1 MRAKKEYSLVALGH
15 LISRVESFV
24 NGEESPANRFIL
36 LNKSVKYLNLRS
48 LKKAIVDKWDPG
60 FKNAYMKLYP
70 DSPKAALR
78 MLYGSVFKRVEFF
91 SSADVIVIRAN
102 ISLFYLAKGIRIKL
116 FMPGGVRSLVEFKN
130 EIDIRKK
137 IESSE
142 LIHVP
147 RLLSSNLESEP
158 FFFADEIIYGDLLSS
173 DNPQTPSVFKMIIPR
188 IWQFYQSNGI
198 DWLTLKEKGIDLK
211 DKIEA
216 YKSAIDKGK
225 RQGPELDLDR
235 IETFG
240 DRLIPNSLIHGDL
253 SIKNILVT
261 SNKNYLTDWETSRRD
276 FIIFDFLRIL
286 LNKKWQLHDDIDR
299 LMCLEIENRFGSD
312 KKAVLSL
319 SEQIMLAYFLRKT
332 EQLTNTD
339 RFTPH

>member
-36 LNKSVKYLNLRS
+36 LNKSVRYLNLRS

-130 EIDIRKK
+130 EIDIPAK
-137 IESSE
+137 IAIPPKVGT
-142 LIHVP
+142 LVLCDVRP
-147 RLLSSNLESEP
+147 FGLSTKFLA
-158 FFFADEIIYGDLLSS
+158 FATATMVGIEI
-173 DNPQTPSVFKMIIPR
+173 
-188 IWQFYQSNGI
+188 
-198 DWLTLKEKGIDLK
+198 
-211 DKIEA
+211 
-216 YKSAIDKGK
+216 
-225 RQGPELDLDR
+225 
-235 IETFG
+235 
-240 DRLIPNSLIHGDL
+240 
-253 SIKNILVT
+253 
-261 SNKNYLTDWETSRRD
+261 
-276 FIIFDFLRIL
+276 
-286 LNKKWQLHDDIDR
+286 
-299 LMCLEIENRFGSD
+299 
-312 KKAVLSL
+312 
-319 SEQIMLAYFLRKT
+319 
-332 EQLTNTD
+332 
-339 RFTPH
+339 